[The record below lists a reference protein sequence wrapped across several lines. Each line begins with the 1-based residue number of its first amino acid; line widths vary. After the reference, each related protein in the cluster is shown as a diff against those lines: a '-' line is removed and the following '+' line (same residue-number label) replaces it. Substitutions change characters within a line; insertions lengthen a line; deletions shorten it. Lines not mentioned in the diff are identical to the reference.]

1 MLSDMVLIPS
11 GDGVIDIRVSGT
23 SLYSYKID
31 YSSLSNSSQGWTCS
45 QFQPFESADP
55 LIC

>member
-23 SLYSYKID
+23 SIIQL
-31 YSSLSNSSQGWTCS
+31 QGWTCS